1 MYAASYIHI
10 NIEQISATKLRKYI
24 RKELQR
30 PKGPQNRIPILVTDS
45 KGLTLRN
52 YCPDFKFPFEH
63 WCIPGARTKK
73 LADLIK
79 ERAEKALQ
87 RYGKFLIYLWA
98 GTCDITNKCGK
109 EIRIRNKDN
118 TTNENIIKE
127 CNRIIKYIEQYGSDV
142 IIKIVDL
149 PVLSREKWN
158 TKHLKKHCIKPS
170 DMVKYKEEDKLLTD
184 QVRDLNKRIW
194 LLRKSTGFEP
204 INTSQFYFRTRGGK
218 KKNNKKKQKD

>member
-1 MYAASYIHI
+1 VYAASYIRI
-10 NIEQISATKLRKYI
+10 NTEHMSTTKLRKYI
-24 RKELQR
+24 REEPQR
-30 PKGPQNRIPILVTDS
+30 PKGTQNIIPILVSDS

-73 LADLIK
+73 LTDLIK
-79 ERAEKALQ
+79 ERTEKALQ

-109 EIRIRNKDN
+109 EIRLRNKDN
-118 TTNENIIKE
+118 TTNDNIIKE
-127 CNRIIKYIEQYGSDV
+127 YKRIIKYLEQYGSDV

-149 PVLSREKWN
+149 PVLSIEKWN
-158 TKHLKKHCIKPS
+158 TKHLKKHCIKPN
-170 DMVKYKEEDKLLTD
+170 DLVKYKEEDKLLID

-194 LLRKSTGFEP
+194 LLNKSTGFEP
-204 INTSQFYFRTRGGK
+204 IKTS
-218 KKNNKKKQKD
+218 